1 MAEALGWGA
10 LSASSLVLGVLIAF
24 ARPWRPALIGLVLAF
39 GAGALISAVS
49 FELAE
54 EGSRVGSPQSVGLGL
69 AIGALTF
76 YSAYEV
82 IVRTRS
88 RTRGPTSGVHSGDS
102 LALGA
107 LLDGVPEQLVLGI
120 GLATGEAISIAL
132 VVAIFVS
139 NLPEGIG
146 ASAAMIASGTPRT
159 KIIRLFLAVA
169 LVCTLASGLGFA
181 IGDSISGEY
190 QAVVN
195 GFAAGGLL
203 VMLIDSMIPEAREKA
218 GRRAGLAAVVGF
230 ALASALSGV

>member
-1 MAEALGWGA
+1 MVEAIGWGA
-10 LSASSLVLGVLIAF
+10 LSASSLVLGALIAF

-76 YSAYEV
+76 YSAYAV
-82 IVRTRS
+82 IMRTQS
-88 RTRGPTSGVHSGDS
+88 TREATSGVHSGVS

-107 LLDGVPEQLVLGI
+107 FLDGVPEQLVLGI
-120 GLATGEAISIAL
+120 GLASHEAISIAL

-159 KIIRLFLAVA
+159 KIIRLFLGVA

-181 IGDSISGEY
+181 IGDSISGEF

-203 VMLIDSMIPEAREKA
+203 VMLINSMIPEAREKA
-218 GRRAGLAAVVGF
+218 GQRAGLAAVVGF

>member
-1 MAEALGWGA
+1 MAEAIGWGA

-54 EGSRVGSPQSVGLGL
+54 EGSRVGSSESVGLGL
-69 AIGALTF
+69 ALGALTF
-76 YSAYEV
+76 YSAYTV
-82 IVRTRS
+82 IMRTPS
-88 RTRGPTSGVHSGDS
+88 TREPTSGVHSGVS

-107 LLDGVPEQLVLGI
+107 VLDGIPEQLVLGI
-120 GLATGEAISIAL
+120 GLAGDEAISIAL

-146 ASAAMIASGTPRT
+146 ASASMIASRRPRT
-159 KIIRLFLAVA
+159 EIIRLFLAVA
-169 LVCTLASGLGFA
+169 LVCTLASGIGFA
-181 IGDSISGEY
+181 IGDSVSGELH
-190 QAVVN
+190 AVVN

-203 VMLIDSMIPEAREKA
+203 VMLINSMIPEAREKA
-218 GRRAGLAAVVGF
+218 GRPAGLAAVVGF